1 MEVQLTLFE
10 QDFNAWETVKVRYET
25 LTGTSLPDGVLI
37 ATLLNKASG
46 PLQQHLT
53 LNSTSVRTYSQ
64 MREVIVSYFRSR
76 LMLHGTA
83 LSTSASSQGPAPMD
97 VGALKGM
104 KGNFKGNKGKRRGFG
119 FKGKGGKGGFGH
131 WNFMKGKGK
140 GGKAGMKGNF
150 R

>member
-46 PLQQHLT
+46 PLQQHLR

-64 MREVIVSYFRSR
+64 MREVIVS
-76 LMLHGTA
+76 HGTA

-104 KGNFKGNKGKRRGFG
+104 KGNFKGKKGKRRGFG